1 MQLFRSLLFSFI
13 MMFNT
18 ILVAFASSLL
28 VFFPF
33 NIRSKY
39 IRPYSQFNVWFLNK
53 ICGVRY
59 QVIGAENIPK
69 DTFIIFS
76 NHQSTWETFVLQ
88 LIFPPLSFVIKKE
101 LLYLPFF
108 GWALALLKPIAIKR
122 SSGREA
128 LKALITQGIERLK
141 EGIVV
146 IIFPEGTRTAP
157 DTKVEYKKGGGILAE
172 KSGYPVVPV
181 AHNAGYYWPKRGFLK
196 RRGLVTIH
204 IGKPIT
210 TEGRKA
216 KDIMNDAEAFITT
229 HIEPAQYE

>member
-1 MQLFRSLLFSFI
+1 MIRSLLFSVI

-18 ILVAFASSLL
+18 ILVALASSLL

-33 NIRSKY
+33 PIRSKY
-39 IRPYSQFNVWFLNK
+39 IRPYSHFNVWILKK

-59 QVIGAENIPK
+59 EVIGAENIPK

-76 NHQSTWETFVLQ
+76 NHQSTWETFFLQ

-101 LLYLPFF
+101 LLYIPLF

-122 SSGREA
+122 SSGRVA

-157 DTKVEYKKGGGILAE
+157 DKKVEYKKGGGILAE

-196 RRGLVTIH
+196 RKGLITVH
-204 IGKPIT
+204 VGKPILT
-210 TEGRKA
+210 KDRKV
-216 KDIMNDAEAFITT
+216 KDIMNDAEAFITS
-229 HIEPAQYE
+229 HIEPAHYE